1 MTLRRLIV
9 TTVSAI
15 NLPESTPLSSISTR
29 HEGTEQPFS
38 SVFSSMLNGI
48 SQYQDHAA
56 QQVREVE
63 LGHSEVGINDLMVS
77 IQKATVS
84 LQLGVQVR
92 NKMIAAYN
100 EVMNMSV

>member
-1 MTLRRLIV
+1 M
-9 TTVSAI
+9 TTVSSI
-15 NLPESTPLSSISTR
+15 NLTQPTPLSSTSSTGDR
-29 HEGTEQPFS
+29 AEQPFS

-63 LGHSEVGINDLMVS
+63 LGQSEVGINDLMVS

>member
-1 MTLRRLIV
+1 MTTISSITLPM
-9 TTVSAI
+9 SAST
-15 NLPESTPLSSISTR
+15 STPSATGDSAEPS
-29 HEGTEQPFS
+29 FS
-38 SVFSSMLNGI
+38 SVFSSMLNGM

-56 QQVREVE
+56 QQVRDVE
-63 LGHSEVGINDLMVS
+63 LGQSEVGINDLMVS

-100 EVMNMSV
+100 EIMNMSV

>member
-1 MTLRRLIV
+1 
-9 TTVSAI
+9 
-15 NLPESTPLSSISTR
+15 
-29 HEGTEQPFS
+29 
-38 SVFSSMLNGI
+38 MLNGI

-63 LGHSEVGINDLMVS
+63 LGQSEVGINDLMVS

>member
-1 MTLRRLIV
+1 
-9 TTVSAI
+9 
-15 NLPESTPLSSISTR
+15 
-29 HEGTEQPFS
+29 
-38 SVFSSMLNGI
+38 
-48 SQYQDHAA
+48 
-56 QQVREVE
+56 
-63 LGHSEVGINDLMVS
+63 MVS

>member
-1 MTLRRLIV
+1 M
-9 TTVSAI
+9 TTVSSI
-15 NLPESTPLSSISTR
+15 NLTQPTPLSSTSSTGD
-29 HEGTEQPFS
+29 HAEQPFS

-63 LGHSEVGINDLMVS
+63 LGQSEVGINDLMVS

>member
-1 MTLRRLIV
+1 M

-15 NLPESTPLSSISTR
+15 NLPESTPSSSISTR
-29 HEGTEQPFS
+29 HEGAEQPFS